1 VKPEQVREQDVPVW
15 RLPGMGALVWLT
27 GAGFGGFIALLSV
40 APLWVARGGA
50 GEVGAGLV
58 TGVLLLLTILTQP
71 FVPWL
76 LDRYGHG
83 LVLAAGLAFLGL
95 PAPLYGL
102 SDQLLPV
109 LAVSAV
115 RGIGFGI
122 LTVTGSAVVAELVP
136 KPRRGEAVG
145 LYGLGV
151 ALPNLVILPAS
162 VAMAE
167 SIGFGWVF
175 ALGAMSL
182 LGIPAAMR
190 LGTVLRRTAQGG
202 GSDGRDGTD
211 GTHGTHGTHG
221 ADGADADRATA
232 RHHRAPMPR
241 PVLARVALPAIV
253 LFVVTLAGGGIMTF
267 LPQAVT
273 SASFASWG
281 LLTIGAVAAV
291 SRWWIGRVGDRTG
304 ADRLM
309 APLLVLTTVGLVLTA
324 LSVGEDQRP
333 WLLLLSMAVVGFGYG
348 ALQNVTLVCAF
359 AQVGPRHYGSASA
372 VWNIGFDSG
381 TGLGSVLLGVVAGT
395 VSFPAGYL
403 VSAVVVAA
411 CIPLSLRLGSR

>member
-1 VKPEQVREQDVPVW
+1 MKHEQVREDVPVW
-15 RLPGMGALVWLT
+15 RLPGMGALGWLT

-50 GEVGAGLV
+50 GEAGAGLV

-83 LVLAAGLAFLGL
+83 LVLAAGLTFLGL

-136 KPRRGEAVG
+136 RSRRGEAVG

-151 ALPNLVILPAS
+151 AVPNLVILPAS
-162 VAMAE
+162 VALAE
-167 SIGFGWVF
+167 AVGFGWVF

-182 LGIPAAMR
+182 LGIPAALR
-190 LGTVLRRTAQGG
+190 LGRVLRAPAGEH
-202 GSDGRDGTD
+202 DD
-211 GTHGTHGTHG
+211 H
-221 ADGADADRATA
+221 DAPAKT
-232 RHHRAPMPR
+232 RHHRVPMPR
-241 PVLARVALPAIV
+241 RVLVRVALPAIV

-273 SASFASWG
+273 SAALASWG
-281 LLTIGAVAAV
+281 LFTIGAVAAV

-324 LSVGEDQRP
+324 LSVGEDERP
-333 WLLLLSMAVVGFGYG
+333 WLLLLAMVVVGFGYG

-359 AQVGPRHYGSASA
+359 AQVGPRNYGSASA

-381 TGLGSVLLGVVAGT
+381 TGLGSVMLGLVAGAAG
-395 VSFPAGYL
+395 FPAGYL

-411 CIPLSLRLGSR
+411 CIPLSLRLGSRRQWAGERA

>member
-1 VKPEQVREQDVPVW
+1 VKPEQVREPDVPVW

-50 GEVGAGLV
+50 GEAGAGLV

-136 KPRRGEAVG
+136 RARRGEAVG

-162 VAMAE
+162 VAVAE
-167 SIGFGWVF
+167 SVGFGWVF

-182 LGIPAAMR
+182 LGIPAALR
-190 LGTVLRRTAQGG
+190 LGAVLRRGPGG
-202 GSDGRDGTD
+202 PRE
-211 GTHGTHGTHG
+211 HGEPG
-221 ADGADADRATA
+221 DRGERAPA

-241 PVLARVALPAIV
+241 KVLARVALPAVV
-253 LFVVTLAGGGIMTF
+253 LFVVTLSGGGIMTF

-273 SASFASWG
+273 SASLASSG
-281 LLTIGAVAAV
+281 LLVIGAVAAL

-309 APLLVLTTVGLVLTA
+309 APLLALTAVGLVLTA
-324 LSVGEDQRP
+324 LSVGDDERP
-333 WLLLLSMAVVGFGYG
+333 WLLLVSMGVVGFGYG

-381 TGLGSVLLGVVAGT
+381 TGLGSVMLGLVAGAA
-395 VSFPAGYL
+395 SFSTGYL
-403 VSAVVVAA
+403 VSAAVVAA

>member
-1 VKPEQVREQDVPVW
+1 VKPEQDRTSDVPVW
-15 RLPGMGALVWLT
+15 RLPGMRALVWLT

-50 GEVGAGLV
+50 GEAGAGLV

-83 LVLAAGLAFLGL
+83 MVLAAGLTLLGL

-136 KPRRGEAVG
+136 QARRGEAVG

-151 ALPNLVILPAS
+151 AVPNLVILPAS
-162 VAMAE
+162 VALAE
-167 SIGFGWVF
+167 SVGFGWVF

-182 LGIPAAMR
+182 LGIPAALH
-190 LGTVLRRTAQGG
+190 LGTTLRRA
-202 GSDGRDGTD
+202 
-211 GTHGTHGTHG
+211 
-221 ADGADADRATA
+221 ADARGEGTPV
-232 RHHRAPMPR
+232 RHHRVPMPR
-241 PVLARVALPAIV
+241 AVLGRVALPAVV
-253 LFVVTLAGGGIMTF
+253 LFAVTLAGGGIMTF
-267 LPQAVT
+267 LPQALT
-273 SASFASWG
+273 SASLASWG
-281 LLTIGAVAAV
+281 LFTIGAVAAL
-291 SRWWIGRVGDRTG
+291 SRWWVGRVGDRTG

-309 APLLVLTTVGLVLTA
+309 APLLVLTAVGLVLTA
-324 LSVGEDQRP
+324 LSVGENERG
-333 WLLLLSMAVVGFGYG
+333 WLLLVSMVVVGFGYG

-381 TGLGSVLLGVVAGT
+381 TGLGSVMTGVVAGAAG
-395 VSFPAGYL
+395 FPAGYL
-403 VSAVVVAA
+403 VSAVVVAS
-411 CIPLSLRLGSR
+411 CIPLSLRLGSRRQWADDRA

>member
-50 GEVGAGLV
+50 GEAGAGLV

-83 LVLAAGLAFLGL
+83 LVLAAGLALLGL

-136 KPRRGEAVG
+136 PARRGEAVG

-151 ALPNLVILPAS
+151 AVPNLVILPAS
-162 VAMAE
+162 VALAE
-167 SIGFGWVF
+167 AVGFGWVF

-182 LGIPAAMR
+182 LGVPAALR
-190 LGTVLRRTAQGG
+190 LGRVLRPPGAGHDAART
-202 GSDGRDGTD
+202 
-211 GTHGTHGTHG
+211 
-221 ADGADADRATA
+221 
-232 RHHRAPMPR
+232 RHHRVPLPR
-241 PVLARVALPAIV
+241 TVLVRVALPAIV

-273 SASFASWG
+273 SAALASWG
-281 LLTIGAVAAV
+281 LFTIGAVAAV

-309 APLLVLTTVGLVLTA
+309 APLLVLTTIGLVLTA
-324 LSVGEDQRP
+324 LSVGEDERP
-333 WLLLLSMAVVGFGYG
+333 WLLLLSMVVVGFGYG

-359 AQVGPRHYGSASA
+359 AQVGPRNYGSASA

-381 TGLGSVLLGVVAGT
+381 TGLGSVMLGLVAGT
-395 VSFPAGYL
+395 AGFPAGYL

-411 CIPLSLRLGSR
+411 CIPLSLRLGSRRQRAGDRG

>member
-1 VKPEQVREQDVPVW
+1 VKPEQVREDDVPVW
-15 RLPGMGALVWLT
+15 RLPGIGALVWLT

-40 APLWVARGGA
+40 APLWVARGGS
-50 GEVGAGLV
+50 GEAGAGLV

-71 FVPWL
+71 FVPML

-151 ALPNLVILPAS
+151 AIPNLVILPAS
-162 VAMAE
+162 VALAE
-167 SIGFGWVF
+167 SVGFGWVF

-182 LGIPAAMR
+182 LGIPAAVR
-190 LGTVLRRTAQGG
+190 LGRVLRTTG
-202 GSDGRDGTD
+202 DHDD
-211 GTHGTHGTHG
+211 H
-221 ADGADADRATA
+221 ADRAKGR
-232 RHHRAPMPR
+232 RHRVPLPR
-241 PVLARVALPAIV
+241 TVLIRVALPAVV

-267 LPQAVT
+267 LPQAVA
-273 SASFASWG
+273 SASLASWG
-281 LLTIGAVAAV
+281 LFTIGAVAAV

-324 LSVGEDQRP
+324 LSVGEDERP
-333 WLLLLSMAVVGFGYG
+333 WLLLLSMGVVGFGYG

-381 TGLGSVLLGVVAGT
+381 TGLGSVMLGLVAGA
-395 VSFPAGYL
+395 SGFPAGYL

-411 CIPLSLRLGSR
+411 CIPLSLRLGSRRQ

>member
-1 VKPEQVREQDVPVW
+1 MKPEQVRGEDVPVW
-15 RLPGMGALVWLT
+15 RLPGIGALVWLT

-40 APLWVARGGA
+40 APLWVAQGGA
-50 GEVGAGLV
+50 GEAGAGLV

-71 FVPWL
+71 FVPML

-83 LVLAAGLAFLGL
+83 LVLAAGLTFLGL

-122 LTVTGSAVVAELVP
+122 LTVTDSAVVAELVP
-136 KPRRGEAVG
+136 QSRRGEAVG

-151 ALPNLVILPAS
+151 AVPNLVILPAS
-162 VAMAE
+162 VALAE
-167 SIGFGWVF
+167 SVGFGWVF

-182 LGIPAAMR
+182 LGIPAALR
-190 LGTVLRRTAQGG
+190 LGRVLRAAGEHDERT
-202 GSDGRDGTD
+202 R
-211 GTHGTHGTHG
+211 
-221 ADGADADRATA
+221 A
-232 RHHRAPMPR
+232 RHHRVPLPR
-241 PVLARVALPAIV
+241 SVLLRVALPAVV

-273 SASFASWG
+273 SATLASSG
-281 LLTIGAVAAV
+281 LLTIGAVAAL

-324 LSVGEDQRP
+324 LSVGDNERS

-348 ALQNVTLVCAF
+348 ALQNVTLVCSF

-381 TGLGSVLLGVVAGT
+381 TGLGSVMLGLVAGAAG
-395 VSFPAGYL
+395 FPAGYL

-411 CIPLSLRLGSR
+411 CIPLSLRLGSRRQ

>member
-40 APLWVARGGA
+40 APLWVAKGGA
-50 GEVGAGLV
+50 GAAGAGLV

-76 LDRYGHG
+76 LDRWGHG
-83 LVLAAGLAFLGL
+83 VVLAAGLTFLGL

-102 SDQLLPV
+102 SDALAPV

-136 KPRRGEAVG
+136 PSRRGEAVG

-151 ALPNLVILPAS
+151 AVPNLVILPAS
-162 VAMAE
+162 VALAE
-167 SIGFGWVF
+167 SVGFGWVF

-182 LGIPAAMR
+182 LGIPAALR
-190 LGTVLRRTAQGG
+190 LGRALSPRASGHGEKETV
-202 GSDGRDGTD
+202 
-211 GTHGTHGTHG
+211 
-221 ADGADADRATA
+221 
-232 RHHRAPMPR
+232 RHHRVPMPR
-241 PVLARVALPAIV
+241 KVLARVALPAVV
-253 LFVVTLAGGGIMTF
+253 LFVVTLSGGGIMTF

-273 SASFASWG
+273 SASLASWG
-281 LLTIGAVAAV
+281 LFVIGAVAAL

-309 APLLVLTTVGLVLTA
+309 APLLVLTAVGLVLTA
-324 LSVGEDQRP
+324 LSVGQDERP
-333 WLLLLSMAVVGFGYG
+333 WLLLLAMGVVGFGYG

-359 AQVGPRHYGSASA
+359 AQVVPRHYGSASA

-381 TGLGSVLLGVVAGT
+381 TGLGSVMLGVLAGAA
-395 VSFPAGYL
+395 SFSTGYL
-403 VSAVVVAA
+403 ASAAVVAA
-411 CIPLSLRLGSR
+411 CIPLSLRLGSRRQWAGDRT

>member
-1 VKPEQVREQDVPVW
+1 VKPEQIRERDVPVW

-27 GAGFGGFIALLSV
+27 AAGFGGFIALLSV

-76 LDRYGHG
+76 LGRYGHG
-83 LVLAAGLAFLGL
+83 LVLAAGLALLGL

-122 LTVTGSAVVAELVP
+122 LTVTGSAVVAEMVP

-151 ALPNLVILPAS
+151 AVPNLVILPAS
-162 VAMAE
+162 VVMAE
-167 SIGFGWVF
+167 SIGFGWAF
-175 ALGAMSL
+175 ALGAISV
-182 LGIPAAMR
+182 LGIPAALR
-190 LGTVLRRTAQGG
+190 LGTVLRRTGAAGE
-202 GSDGRDGTD
+202 DG
-211 GTHGTHGTHG
+211 
-221 ADGADADRATA
+221 DRATA

-241 PVLARVALPAIV
+241 RVLARVALPALV

-273 SASFASWG
+273 SAPLASWG

-309 APLLVLTTVGLVLTA
+309 APLLVLTSVGLVLTA
-324 LSVGEDQRP
+324 LSVGEDQRA

-381 TGLGSVLLGVVAGT
+381 TGLGSVMLGVVAGT

-411 CIPLSLRLGSR
+411 CIPLSLRLASR

>member
-76 LDRYGHG
+76 LDRHGHG

-136 KPRRGEAVG
+136 QPRRGEAVG

-151 ALPNLVILPAS
+151 AVPNLVILPAS

-182 LGIPAAMR
+182 LGIPAALR
-190 LGTVLRRTAQGG
+190 LGTVLRRTAAAD
-202 GSDGRDGTD
+202 GS
-211 GTHGTHGTHG
+211 HGADSGDSG
-221 ADGADADRATA
+221 DSADGADGHRATA

-241 PVLARVALPAIV
+241 KVLARVALPAIV

-273 SASFASWG
+273 SASLASWG

-333 WLLLLSMAVVGFGYG
+333 WLLLVSMAVVGFGYG

-381 TGLGSVLLGVVAGT
+381 TGLGSVMLGVVAGT

-411 CIPLSLRLGSR
+411 CIPLSLRLGSVTMGR